1 MTSNDSFGTHMKR
14 ALASLFRQSGDAR
27 PPMPGALQDTAQTAP
42 PPVPPLP
49 SAPSPTDNVPPPSAA
64 DIDRQLKDFRD
75 VRIQRWILYVFLMG
89 FSAAFL
95 WLFLHIV
102 CTAWDQKTQAVMI
115 EFAKLG
121 PSATTLLGALVVAI
135 VAIPLSLCLTLAKMV
150 SAPKQSGTPD
160 DSQKFTSA
168 LFELGKAFAQGFK
181 SLRGE

>member
-1 MTSNDSFGTHMKR
+1 M
-14 ALASLFRQSGDAR
+14 
-27 PPMPGALQDTAQTAP
+27 
-42 PPVPPLP
+42 
-49 SAPSPTDNVPPPSAA
+49 
-64 DIDRQLKDFRD
+64 KDFRD
-75 VRIQRWILYVFLMG
+75 ARIQRWTLYIFLMG

-102 CTAWDQKTQAVMI
+102 CTAWDEKTQPVMI

-135 VAIPLSLCLTLAKMV
+135 VAIPLSLCLALVKMV
-150 SAPKQSGTPD
+150 SAPKQSATPD

-168 LFELGKAFAQGFK
+168 LFELGKAFAQGLK